1 MNIDCG
7 TCQAPA
13 VACSDCVVS
22 VLLGSISPAAFVPD
36 EHADALGVLAD
47 SGLIPPLRLVPP
59 ALEKP
64 SRTPRRRR
72 LA

>member
-13 VACSDCVVS
+13 TACSDCMVS
-22 VLLGSISPAAFVPD
+22 VLLGPISPAAFVPD
-36 EHADALGVLAD
+36 EHAGALGVLAD
-47 SGLIPPLRLVPP
+47 SGLIPPLRLVAPS
-59 ALEKP
+59 AEVP
-64 SRTPRRRR
+64 SRASRRRR

>member
-13 VACSDCVVS
+13 SACSDCVVS
-22 VLLGSISPAAFVPD
+22 VLLGPISPAAFVPD
-36 EHADALGVLAD
+36 EYTGALGVLAD

-59 ALEKP
+59 TTESP
-64 SRTPRRRR
+64 SRAPRRRR
-72 LA
+72 PA

>member
-13 VACSDCVVS
+13 SACSDCVVS
-22 VLLGSISPAAFVPD
+22 VLLGPISPAAFVPD
-36 EHADALGVLAD
+36 EHAGALGVLAD

-59 ALEKP
+59 APEKH
-64 SRTPRRRR
+64 SRAPRRRR

>member
-13 VACSDCVVS
+13 AACSDCVVT
-22 VLLGSISPAAFVPD
+22 VLLGPISPAAFVPD
-36 EHADALGVLAD
+36 EHAEALGVLAD

-59 ALEKP
+59 TPVAP
-64 SRTPRRRR
+64 SRAPRRSRP
-72 LA
+72 A

>member
-13 VACSDCVVS
+13 SACSDCVVS
-22 VLLGSISPAAFVPD
+22 VLLGPISPAAFVPD
-36 EHADALGVLAD
+36 EYTGALGVLAD

-59 ALEKP
+59 TSHQP
-64 SRTPRRRR
+64 SGPPRGRR

>member
-13 VACSDCVVS
+13 TACSDCVVS
-22 VLLGSISPAAFVPD
+22 VLLGPITPAAFVPD
-36 EHADALGVLAD
+36 EHTCALGVLAD

-59 ALEKP
+59 APEQTSQA
-64 SRTPRRRR
+64 SRGRR